1 MRLHLSIA
9 NWVFAITL
17 LALAFIANA
26 QDVSVYSGTDI
37 TYLNGGIGSEE
48 SEAIRLQAPEF
59 PVHITFSEG
68 KDGKSI
74 TDVALKI
81 TNHDG
86 FSAFEL
92 PSAGP
97 ILYIKLPDGIYD
109 ITSQYGG
116 ITKLTKLKVL
126 RNKSA
131 NVYLNWEASSDDATL
146 EQNKST
152 NETESPIPA
161 TEAAA
166 NPHQ

>member
-1 MRLHLSIA
+1 MRLHLSVA
-9 NWVFAITL
+9 HRVFAVTL

-26 QDVSVYSGTDI
+26 QDVSVYSDTDI
-37 TYLNGGIGSEE
+37 TYVNGGIGSEE
-48 SEAIRLQAPEF
+48 VEAIRLQAPEF

-86 FSAFEL
+86 FSVFEL

-109 ITSQYGG
+109 ITTQYGG
-116 ITKLTKLKVL
+116 ITKQTKLKVL

-131 NVYLNWEASSDDATL
+131 NVYLNWDASSDDAAL
-146 EQNKST
+146 EQNKAV
-152 NETESPIPA
+152 NETELPMAAPEPA
-161 TEAAA
+161 T
-166 NPHQ
+166 NTHQ